1 MELVYLWVE
10 EYKNIKKQGFN
21 FSPRFNV
28 DFNPGSNDYEIKMC
42 CKEKKEK
49 LSIKNSTHPIFTKKK
64 NYQKID
70 FLPSN
75 INISAIVGANGS
87 GKTAILHQLLNISD
101 LETVKKTKLYAF
113 DEKSNKV
120 KFIDFNTLHKKE
132 TQVLL
137 LEQDNESASY
147 GNGYSVNHFI
157 NIEDYKKR
165 NNAVIAF
172 LGQNKSSHIIKDSNF
187 FPMYFE
193 FKLIPNIEVDLSNL
207 VGLKIVKTDNL
218 YGEKIDSLI
227 TNNDIDNLNNF
238 LNKKITEAIKEFKEN
253 KNIKKY
259 MYLRSFII
267 NLFKNTKKSF
277 NIFEQLFYA
286 KFNLDFPFFKILEEN
301 LYSKEKEKFD
311 NYIISLNQLLS
322 NKYLEEE
329 NKIRIEIF
337 NNDDEIK
344 SIVLNAEMHY
354 FEISVWSDINN
365 KKINFQSL
373 SSGEQKL
380 LLLFAKLNY
389 VVSKDYI
396 KNKKNYILL
405 LDEPEVYIHPDWQK
419 KLISNFINFIKKHK
433 ILKEKNVHLI
443 ITSHS
448 PFILSDLPKENVIFL
463 KNGKQVDVDIET
475 FGANIHTLLSHG
487 FFMENG
493 LMGEFAKSEIDKV
506 IELLNSEKNLS
517 KKKLNFCK
525 SIISIIGEP
534 VLKSTLQNM
543 LDEKMYSKETRLD
556 KLRRKQK
563 ELEDE
568 IKKEKQKAKPDE
580 ED

>member
-1 MELVYLWVE
+1 
-10 EYKNIKKQGFN
+10 
-21 FSPRFNV
+21 
-28 DFNPGSNDYEIKMC
+28 
-42 CKEKKEK
+42 
-49 LSIKNSTHPIFTKKK
+49 
-64 NYQKID
+64 
-70 FLPSN
+70 
-75 INISAIVGANGS
+75 
-87 GKTAILHQLLNISD
+87 
-101 LETVKKTKLYAF
+101 
-113 DEKSNKV
+113 
-120 KFIDFNTLHKKE
+120 
-132 TQVLL
+132 
-137 LEQDNESASY
+137 
-147 GNGYSVNHFI
+147 
-157 NIEDYKKR
+157 
-165 NNAVIAF
+165 
-172 LGQNKSSHIIKDSNF
+172 
-187 FPMYFE
+187 
-193 FKLIPNIEVDLSNL
+193 
-207 VGLKIVKTDNL
+207 VKTDNL